1 MGRSASCSFTYLFS
15 YYSETVGAFGTIA
28 KYIAGINDTE
38 VEYPDYVD
46 YAEVHDPH
54 YLPQYQ
60 TTYGDYQ
67 YYDYSADPSRQFA
80 NVQPE
85 DSYDYRLGSQDH
97 GHVHHDSSYD
107 YPHLTDTFYPSQ
119 TERISNN
126 LLYEDYNTYLQTEGR
141 TTEEQIERS
150 GYADPEKQTV
160 EEALYIIGM
169 SIEDSLVKLM

>member
-1 MGRSASCSFTYLFS
+1 M
-15 YYSETVGAFGTIA
+15 
-28 KYIAGINDTE
+28 
-38 VEYPDYVD
+38 D
-46 YAEVHDPH
+46 YAEVHDTH

-67 YYDYSADPSRQFA
+67 YYDYSPDPGPQFVA
-80 NVQPE
+80 AQTE
-85 DSYDYRLGSQDH
+85 DSYDYP
-97 GHVHHDSSYD
+97 Y
-107 YPHLTDTFYPSQ
+107 LTDNFYPSQ

-160 EEALYIIGM
+160 EEALYIIGK
-169 SIEDSLVKLM
+169 SIDYSLVKLM